1 MSQEGEGKR
10 PQLVLIDGHSLAYR
24 AFHALPATLATSRG
38 ELTNAVYGFTSM
50 LLNALQ
56 ELQPAY
62 IAVAFDV
69 GKTFRHERFP
79 EYKAHRAVMPD
90 EMRYQLERIN
100 QLLEAFR
107 IPIFTLEGYEA
118 DDVLGTLS
126 AQAEKQGM
134 PTLIVT
140 GDTDAFQLID
150 PLVRV
155 MTSGRRFSDVVIYDE
170 KAVLQR
176 YGLRPQQLIDYKAL
190 IGDKSDNIPGIPGIG
205 EKTATQLLQKYGTLE
220 NIYEHLDEITNARL
234 RQALEEHREQAFLSK
249 ELARIRRDAPI
260 SLQLEACRFAGY
272 DRERVLEL
280 FRELEFRSLV
290 SRLPAPVEAAP
301 AGPTQLPIFPE
312 EALPSAKFAAAV
324 PPKPALGTYR
334 VVQEEEALQELAKR
348 LEQAPAVA
356 FDTETTSLRPMEAD
370 LVGISFSDKAGEGYY
385 IPVGHA
391 RGQQLSMETVRR
403 HLHPVL
409 ANPQI
414 PMVAHNAIY
423 DLIILRR
430 HGLEVR
436 GPLFD
441 TMIAEWLIDPASRN
455 LGLKNLVWQRLGM
468 EMTPITDLIGSGKHQ
483 DSMANVSVEQAG
495 PYAAADADMLLRLK
509 PLQEAE
515 LKEKNL
521 WHLFT
526 EVEMPLVA
534 VLADMEMAG
543 IKLDVGVLQE
553 LDRELAARMAE
564 LEEEIYRMVGYRF
577 NLQSSQ
583 QLSDA
588 LFVHLGLSAKGLKKT
603 TAGKYS
609 TSADVLEKLR
619 DAHPVVEKILE
630 HRQIAKIK
638 STYIETL
645 PALVNPQTGRVH
657 TSFNQT
663 GTVTGRLSSSD
674 PNLQNIPI
682 RTPIGR
688 RVREAFVAE
697 DGWLLLSADYSQ
709 VELRILAHM
718 TDDPQLV
725 AAFQRGEDI
734 HTFTASVIFRV
745 PKEEVTPEMRRIAK
759 TTNFAIIYGV
769 TAYGLAQQTGM
780 SNEDAAAFI
789 RAYFQQYPRVK
800 EYVERCK
807 EEAAK
812 KGYVETLLGRRR
824 YFPELQAGQKIPA
837 GLRAAAER
845 MAINMPVQGTA
856 ADIIKIAMI
865 RLHHTLK
872 ERGMRSRLLLQV
884 HDELVLEVPAEETRD
899 AAALVKDI
907 MENAYPLKVPLKVD
921 CQAGPNWGQMEA
933 C

>member
-1 MSQEGEGKR
+1 VTPESEGNR

-50 LLNALQ
+50 LLHVLQ

-62 IAVAFDV
+62 LAVAFDV

-90 EMRYQLERIN
+90 EMRYQLERIH

-126 AQAEKQGM
+126 AQAEQQGM

-176 YGLRPQQLIDYKAL
+176 YGLRPHQLVDFKAL
-190 IGDKSDNIPGIPGIG
+190 IGDKSDNIPGVPGVG

-249 ELARIRRDAPI
+249 ELARILRDAPI
-260 SLQLEACRFAGY
+260 TLQLDACRFAGY

-290 SRLPAPVEAAP
+290 SRLPAPAVP
-301 AGPTQLPIFPE
+301 AGPTQLSIFPE
-312 EALPSAKFAAAV
+312 EAAPAAQPV
-324 PPKPALGTYR
+324 TLPPKPALGTYHL
-334 VVQEEEALQELAKR
+334 VQTEEELQELAKR
-348 LEQAPAVA
+348 LEKAPAVA
-356 FDTETTSLRPMEAD
+356 FDTETTGLRPMEAD
-370 LVGISFSDKAGEGYY
+370 LVGISLSDKAGEGYY

-391 RGQQLSMETVRR
+391 RGRQLSMETVRR
-403 HLHPVL
+403 LLHPVL
-409 ANPQI
+409 ANPHI

-430 HGLEVR
+430 HGLEVQ

-468 EMTPITDLIGSGKHQ
+468 EMTPITELIGSGKHQ
-483 DSMANVSVEQAG
+483 DSMANVPVEQAG

-526 EVEMPLVA
+526 EVEMPLVE

-543 IKLDVGVLQE
+543 IKLDVGTLEE
-553 LDRELAARMAE
+553 LDRELAARMWE

-603 TAGKYS
+603 SAGKYS

-619 DAHPVVEKILE
+619 DAHPVVDKILE

-697 DGWLLLSADYSQ
+697 EGWLLLSADYSQ

-718 TDDPQLV
+718 TNDPQLV

-734 HTFTASVIFRV
+734 HTFTASIIFRV

-780 SNEDAAAFI
+780 SNEEAAAFI

-807 EEAAK
+807 EQAAK
-812 KGYVETLLGRRR
+812 MGYVETLLGRRR

-865 RLHHTLK
+865 RLHKALR
-872 ERGMRSRLLLQV
+872 EQGMRSRLLLQV
-884 HDELVLEVPAEETRD
+884 HDELVLEVPAEEKEQ
-899 AAALVKDI
+899 AAHLVKDI

-921 CQAGPNWGQMEA
+921 CQAGPNWGQMEP

>member
-1 MSQEGEGKR
+1 
-10 PQLVLIDGHSLAYR
+10 
-24 AFHALPATLATSRG
+24 
-38 ELTNAVYGFTSM
+38 
-50 LLNALQ
+50 
-56 ELQPAY
+56 
-62 IAVAFDV
+62 
-69 GKTFRHERFP
+69 
-79 EYKAHRAVMPD
+79 KAHRAVMPD
-90 EMRYQLERIN
+90 ELRYQLERIH
-100 QLLEAFR
+100 QLLEAFH
-107 IPIFTLEGYEA
+107 IPIITLEGYEA

-126 AQAEKQGM
+126 AQAEKQGI

-150 PLVRV
+150 PLIRV

-170 KAVLQR
+170 KTVLQR
-176 YGLRPQQLIDYKAL
+176 YGLRPPQLIDFKAL
-190 IGDKSDNIPGIPGIG
+190 IGDKSDNIPGVPGVG

-220 NIYEHLDEITNARL
+220 NIYQHLDEITNARL

-249 ELARIRRDAPI
+249 ELARILRDAPI
-260 SLQLEACRFAGY
+260 TLKLDACRFAGY

-290 SRLPAPVEAAP
+290 SRLPALEQAAP
-301 AGPTQLPIFPE
+301 AGPTQLSIFPA
-312 EALPSAKFAAAV
+312 EAAPTAHPSA
-324 PPKPALGTYR
+324 PSKPALGMYTVIR
-334 VVQEEEALQELAKR
+334 SEQELAELAQR
-348 LEQAPAVA
+348 LGKAPAVA
-356 FDTETTSLRPMEAD
+356 FDTETTGLRPMEAA
-370 LVGISFSDKAGEGYY
+370 LVGISLSDKAGEGYY

-391 RGQQLSMETVRR
+391 HGPQLPMETVRR
-403 HLHPVL
+403 LLQPVL
-409 ANPQI
+409 ANPEI

-468 EMTPITDLIGSGKHQ
+468 EMTPITDLIGSGRNQ
-483 DSMANVSVEQAG
+483 DSMANVAIEQAG

-521 WHLFT
+521 WRLFA

-543 IKLDVGVLQE
+543 IKLDVHALEE
-553 LDRELAARMAE
+553 LDRELATRMGE
-564 LEEEIYRMVGYRF
+564 LEEEIYQMVGYRF

-588 LFVHLGLSAKGLKKT
+588 LFVHLGLPAQGLKKT
-603 TAGKYS
+603 SAGKYS

-619 DAHPVVEKILE
+619 DAHPVVDKILE

-812 KGYVETLLGRRR
+812 KGYVETLFGRRR
-824 YFPELQAGQKIPA
+824 YFPELQSGQKIPA

-856 ADIIKIAMI
+856 ADIIKVAMI

-884 HDELVLEVPAEETRD
+884 HDELVLEVPAEERAQ

-907 MENAYPLKVPLKVD
+907 MENAYPLKVPVKVD
-921 CQAGPNWGQMEA
+921 CQAGPNWGQMEP

>member
-1 MSQEGEGKR
+1 MEQESGGKR
-10 PQLVLIDGHSLAYR
+10 PQFVLIDGHSLAYR

-38 ELTNAVYGFTSM
+38 ELTNAIYGFTSM

-62 IAVAFDV
+62 LAVAFDV
-69 GKTFRHERFP
+69 GKTFRHERYP

-90 EMRYQLERIN
+90 ELRYQLERIH
-100 QLLEAFR
+100 QLLEAFH
-107 IPIFTLEGYEA
+107 IPIITLEGYEA

-126 AQAEKQGM
+126 AQAEKQGI

-150 PLVRV
+150 PLIRV

-170 KAVLQR
+170 KTVLQR
-176 YGLRPQQLIDYKAL
+176 YGLRPPQLIDFKAL
-190 IGDKSDNIPGIPGIG
+190 IGDKSDNIPGVPGVG

-220 NIYEHLDEITNARL
+220 NIYQHLDEITNARL

-249 ELARIRRDAPI
+249 ELARILRDAPI
-260 SLQLEACRFAGY
+260 ALKLDACRFAGY

-290 SRLPAPVEAAP
+290 SRLPALEQVAP
-301 AGPTQLPIFPE
+301 AGPTQLSIFPA
-312 EALPSAKFAAAV
+312 EATPTAHPSA
-324 PPKPALGTYR
+324 PSKPALGMYTVIYS
-334 VVQEEEALQELAKR
+334 EQELAELARR
-348 LEQAPAVA
+348 LGKAPAVA
-356 FDTETTSLRPMEAD
+356 FDTETTGLRPMEAA
-370 LVGISFSDKAGEGYY
+370 LVGISLSDKAGEGYY

-391 RGQQLSMETVRR
+391 HGPQLPMETVRR
-403 HLHPVL
+403 LLQPVL
-409 ANPQI
+409 ANPEI

-468 EMTPITDLIGSGKHQ
+468 EMTPITDLIGSGRNQ
-483 DSMANVSVEQAG
+483 DSMANVAIEQAG

-521 WHLFT
+521 WRLFA

-543 IKLDVGVLQE
+543 IKLDVHALEE
-553 LDRELAARMAE
+553 LDRELATRMGE
-564 LEEEIYRMVGYRF
+564 LEEEIYQMVGYRF

-588 LFVHLGLSAKGLKKT
+588 LFVHLGLPAQGLKKT
-603 TAGKYS
+603 SAGKYS

-619 DAHPVVEKILE
+619 DAHPVVDKILE

-789 RAYFQQYPRVK
+789 RAYFQQYPLVK

-812 KGYVETLLGRRR
+812 KGYVETLFGRRR
-824 YFPELQAGQKIPA
+824 YFPELQSGQKIPA

-856 ADIIKIAMI
+856 ADIIKVAMI

-884 HDELVLEVPAEETRD
+884 HDELVLEVPAEERAQ

-907 MENAYPLKVPLKVD
+907 MENAYPLKVPVKVD
-921 CQAGPNWGQMEA
+921 CQAGPNWGQMEP